1 MSNAEEA
8 TEVIKNAQPLHGTKG
23 SVWLYVGPRW
33 ISNTVGAAGFWKDY
47 DAQTR
52 YKYATG
58 QIGEGSF
65 RALADATQN
74 APERVEMCPT
84 VIEATYVRE
93 YITPAEDNDKRK
105 SLPDSELDNKHK
117 VEYMH
122 LLADAR

>member
-1 MSNAEEA
+1 M
-8 TEVIKNAQPLHGTKG
+8 G
-23 SVWLYVGPRW
+23 
-33 ISNTVGAAGFWKDY
+33 GAAGFWKDY

-105 SLPDSELDNKHK
+105 SLPDSELDNKPRWSTCTSSRTPAELTIHVYAVK
-117 VEYMH
+117 RAQN
-122 LLADAR
+122 LLSKRVLVAYGYNYYCHIV